1 MADDPSKEFHEFDS
15 LMRKL
20 VKVPKAA
27 LDEKMAHHRA
37 TVRSRQDPTRPGRK
51 RKDEHH
57 TKAEVLRAK
66 KKRR

>member
-1 MADDPSKEFHEFDS
+1 MADHPSKEFQEFTS
-15 LMRKL
+15 LVDRL
-20 VKVPKAA
+20 LKVPKAK
-27 LDEKMAHHRA
+27 LDEKMAHHRE

-57 TKAEVLRAK
+57 TKAEILRAK